1 MDRLQK
7 IIAASGICSRRQ
19 AEELI
24 VQGKVS
30 LNGLIVTEL
39 GTQADPTTDTI
50 KVGGKPLP
58 HKTAVMYMLNKPK
71 GYVSTRIPQGR
82 QPVVTELVPNDPP
95 VYPVGRLDKDSEGLL
110 LLTNDGELS
119 ARLTHPR
126 YGHAKTYYLSAKWQ
140 DQKGHRP
147 LEWVVRQLEKGVKLG
162 DGKAKGDTVNAQE
175 RPDGSIRLEITVHEG
190 RNHLLRRMCATV
202 GLDITSL
209 RRTKFATLSLERLKP
224 GLWRQLTDQE
234 IERLRAS

>member
-1 MDRLQK
+1 MERLQK

-19 AEELI
+19 AEQLI
-24 VQGKVS
+24 LQGKVMV
-30 LNGLIVTEL
+30 NGIIVTEL
-39 GTQADPTTDTI
+39 GRQADPTVDSI
-50 KVGGKPLP
+50 KVGGRPLP
-58 HKTAVMYMLNKPK
+58 HKTTVVYLLNKPK
-71 GYVSTRIPQGR
+71 GFVSTRIPQGQ
-82 QPVVTELVPNDPP
+82 QPVVTDLVPSDPP

-126 YGHAKTYYLSAKWQ
+126 YGHAKTYYLQVKWQ
-140 DQKGHRP
+140 DERHKT
-147 LEWVVRQLEKGVKLG
+147 LEWAVAQLEKGVKLG
-162 DGKAKGDTVNAQE
+162 DGKAKGEAIRATTRD
-175 RPDGSIRLEITVHEG
+175 DGTIRLEITVHEG

-209 RRTKFATLSLERLKP
+209 RRTKFATLSLDRLKP
-224 GLWRQLTDQE
+224 GLWRHLTSQE